1 MVMVKSSC
9 YSSKWQ
15 YSKIATM
22 LLLSLLMACF
32 DSTGAQTGVCYGDM
46 GDLPSPQEVIALYN
60 QNNIRRMRLYYAKR
74 DALEALRGKNIELI
88 LGPRNDRLQ
97 EFASNQ
103 ASADSWVQTNVKNY
117 ANVKFR
123 YIAVGNE
130 LIKTTDP
137 NARFVFPAMQNINR
151 AISNAGLGN
160 QIKVSTAIDTTVL
173 GNSYPPS
180 AGFFRPEIRQ
190 ILDPIIG
197 FLVSN
202 RAPLLVNL
210 YPYFA
215 YQASPKIGLDY
226 ALFRAPSVVFND
238 GSNKYQNLFD
248 AMLDSVYSAL
258 EKAGGG
264 SLEIVVSETGWPSAG
279 GTSTSIEN
287 ARIYNTN
294 LIQHVKGGTPK
305 RPGKPIETY
314 IFAMFDELQKT
325 PELEKHWGMFLPN
338 KQQKYPISFN

>member
-1 MVMVKSSC
+1 MIIS
-9 YSSKWQ
+9 
-15 YSKIATM
+15 
-22 LLLSLLMACF
+22 
-32 DSTGAQTGVCYGDM
+32 GAQTGVCYGDL
-46 GDLPSPQEVIALYN
+46 GTLPPSQEVIALYD

-74 DALEALRGKNIELI
+74 EALEALRGKNIELI
-88 LGPRNDRLQ
+88 LGPRNELLRD
-97 EFASNQ
+97 FASNQ
-103 ASADSWVQTNVKNY
+103 ASADLWVQNHVKNY

-137 NARFVFPAMQNINR
+137 NARFVLPAMQNINR

-160 QIKVSTAIDTTVL
+160 KIKVSTAIDTTVL
-173 GNSYPPS
+173 GVSYPPS
-180 AGFFRPEIRQ
+180 AGSFRPDIRQ
-190 ILDPIIG
+190 FLDPIIG
-197 FLVSN
+197 FLVNN

-215 YQASPKIGLDY
+215 YKDNAANIRLDY
-226 ALFRAPSVVFND
+226 ALFSAPSVVVID
-238 GSNKYQNLFD
+238 GSNRYQNLFD

-258 EKAGGG
+258 EKAGGS
-264 SLEIVVSETGWPSAG
+264 SLDIVVSETGWPSAG

-294 LIQHVKGGTPK
+294 LIRHVKGSGTPK
-305 RPGKPIETY
+305 RPGRPIETY
-314 IFAMFDELQKT
+314 IFAMFDELQKN
-325 PELEKHWGMFLPN
+325 PEFEKHWGIFLPN